1 MLQCALSDDSHLPR
15 ASTSIGSSIPNVNV
29 AAIQTLSREEDI
41 SIPEAKYS
49 PAKREEGSLP
59 SPDIQGYWVGRP
71 VIVVESKSLDERRMC
86 REI

>member
-41 SIPEAKYS
+41 SIPYS
-49 PAKREEGSLP
+49 LAKREEGSLP